1 MNARKAQKLRNTL
14 LITGTMIALLGV
26 WLEIFAVIGIVVMLS
41 CMIPEILY
49 NRCPH
54 CRKNLGRNEGD
65 YCQFCGKAIDK

>member
-1 MNARKAQKLRNTL
+1 MNVRKAQKLRNTL
-14 LITGTMIALLGV
+14 LITGTIIALLGV

-49 NRCPH
+49 NKCPH

-65 YCQFCGKAIDK
+65 YCQFCGKPIDE